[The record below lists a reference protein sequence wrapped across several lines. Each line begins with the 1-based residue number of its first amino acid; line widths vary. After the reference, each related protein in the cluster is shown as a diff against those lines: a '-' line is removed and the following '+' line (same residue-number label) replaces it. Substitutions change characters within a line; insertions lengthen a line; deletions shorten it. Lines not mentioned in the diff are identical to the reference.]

1 MAKLF
6 IYTDD
11 SNAKESDL
19 IDLLKDESDGLFI
32 ASTQEGLLKQLEDAE
47 WDNIEDGTVF
57 EVELSVEKIFE
68 IENSPSFKEVE
79 DGDEEEDDDS
89 GCGCGV

>member
-19 IDLLKDESDGLFI
+19 IDLLKDEADGLFI

-89 GCGCGV
+89 GCGCGI